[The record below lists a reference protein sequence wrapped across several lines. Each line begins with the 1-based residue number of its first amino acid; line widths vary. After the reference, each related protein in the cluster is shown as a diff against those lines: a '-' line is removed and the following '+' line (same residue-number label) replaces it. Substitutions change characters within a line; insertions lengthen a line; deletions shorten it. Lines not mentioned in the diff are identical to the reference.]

1 MGISFEKPEITFESS
16 EGESNIQVYP
26 HLIWTPSTQIIME
39 NEMIETIP
47 NVLYPSRRDFRRLIG
62 DSTNFVMQS
71 ADVKEEM
78 KKYDA
83 ICENIEQ
90 IAGINYR
97 KLLSPFAVF
106 RHQAPRSIMSLFHL
120 VMLDA
125 SEDEK

>member
-1 MGISFEKPEITFESS
+1 
-16 EGESNIQVYP
+16 
-26 HLIWTPSTQIIME
+26 ME